1 MMLSYFNDRKYFN
14 LIFLLTCTVF
24 RQKSWDS
31 LGIGLDGDSYCE
43 NVATHIPFLKKLF
56 LMLTESNSRNVLSKI
71 ITNNLEKLLIK
82 IYRFQFFAPNL
93 FALFMDLK
101 SNPLLRLLC
110 DFPKGSSVPFNLLR
124 ANVYTYLLLS
134 LWILSFLYF
143 PACSL
148 NFGQPF
154 TPKQ

>member
-1 MMLSYFNDRKYFN
+1 MYRIQAEKLRLFGHWSRWR
-14 LIFLLTCTVF
+14 FLLWE
-24 RQKSWDS
+24 R
-31 LGIGLDGDSYCE
+31 G
-43 NVATHIPFLKKLF
+43 NTHIPFLKKLF

-110 DFPKGSSVPFNLLR
+110 DFPKSSSVPFNLLR
-124 ANVYTYLLLS
+124 ANVYRYLLLS

-154 TPKQ
+154 TPKQWISCFLPKVLFQMRH